1 MSPLLG
7 GILLALT
14 AGGGPCWPEA
24 LEPLER
30 FVAIQ
35 HRTMVARVA
44 GAGVV
49 EVDATG
55 LIRKELLGDVDD
67 VALELIVYSIE
78 GHLAEIDDHPGDPS
92 EPDLVDT
99 GMVAPD
105 GMVRSPRAPSCE
117 WVRLPRAVPHQAPG
131 PESRRRL

>member
-49 EVDATG
+49 EVDA
-55 LIRKELLGDVDD
+55 

-131 PESRRRL
+131 PESR

>member
-14 AGGGPCWPEA
+14 GAAPCWPEA

-30 FVAIQ
+30 FVAVQ

-44 GAGVV
+44 GAGLV
-49 EVDATG
+49 EVDAAG
-55 LIRKELLGDVDD
+55 MIRREHLGDEDD
-67 VALELIVYSIE
+67 VALELIIYSIE
-78 GHLAEIDDHPGDPS
+78 GHLAAIDDHPGDPTES
-92 EPDLVDT
+92 DLVDT

-105 GMVRSPRAPSCE
+105 GMVRSPRAPSCD
-117 WVRLPRAVPHQAPG
+117 WQRLPRAVPHEAPG
-131 PESRRRL
+131 PESRQRL